1 VSTSIVEHFS
11 SLKDYRIERHKNH
24 ELIDIIV
31 LAVTAIISGAEGW
44 KDIVDFGHCKL
55 DWLRQYVPLENGI
68 PVDDTV
74 ARIISGISGKGFQDC
89 FQSWIKS
96 VVIATDGEI
105 ISIDGKTHRRS
116 HDKKSNKKALH
127 MVSAW
132 ANKNNLVLGQVK
144 TREKSNEI
152 TAIPELLKVLELKG
166 CIVTIDAMG
175 CQESIVENI
184 VDKEGDYAIA
194 VKGNQGNLYDS
205 VIDFFDTAECHQYKK
220 INYQYDETLGKGH
233 GRVEIR
239 RYWIS
244 DNLESIHNTDKWKNL
259 TAVGMVESERHEG
272 DKVSIERRYY
282 ILSFF
287 DVALFILAVRSH
299 WGIENKVH
307 WVLDMTFREDESRIR
322 RGNATHNLGVIRHM
336 ALNLLKKEKAK
347 RSLKGKRLKAAF
359 DDHYRAKVLS
369 SI

>member
-1 VSTSIVEHFS
+1 M
-11 SLKDYRIERHKNH
+11 
-24 ELIDIIV
+24 
-31 LAVTAIISGAEGW
+31 ISGAEGW
-44 KDIVDFGHCKL
+44 KDIVDFGHSKL

-74 ARIISGISGKGFQDC
+74 ARIISGISEKGFQDC

-96 VVIATDGEI
+96 VVKVTEGEI
-105 ISIDGKTHRRS
+105 VSIDGKTHRRS
-116 HDKKSNKKALH
+116 HDKKNNKKALH
-127 MVSAW
+127 LVSAW

-175 CQESIVENI
+175 CQEKIIENI
-184 VDKEGDYAIA
+184 VDKDGGYAIA
-194 VKGNQGNLYDS
+194 VKGNQGHLHKSIIN
-205 VIDFFDTAECHQYKK
+205 FFDTAQCSEFKG
-220 INYQYDETLGKGH
+220 INYHYKETLDKGH

-244 DNLESIHNTDKWKNL
+244 DNLESIHHIEKWKNL

-272 DKVSIERRYY
+272 DKVSIEKRYY

-287 DVALFILAVRSH
+287 EIALFANTVRSH

-307 WVLDMTFREDESRIR
+307 WILDMTFREDESQIR

-336 ALNLLKKEKAK
+336 ALNLLKKEGL
-347 RSLKGKRLKAAF
+347 SDIQTWNLSDVNEIFDRLHK
-359 DDHYRAKVLS
+359 
-369 SI
+369 